1 MISVDADTDWR
12 TLLETS
18 AGGAAYIRRD
28 LIIAVAVVV
37 LHPHARPTRGNT
49 TTAGAGVRSVGDP
62 TAGGHAA
69 TVQPGVKD
77 DRLRGLRVAGRVRRP
92 VLR

>member
-1 MISVDADTDWR
+1 MGPVR
-12 TLLETS
+12 
-18 AGGAAYIRRD
+18 AGRRIIRRD

-37 LHPHARPTRGNT
+37 LPSHARPTRGNT
-49 TTAGAGVRSVGDP
+49 TTTAGVGVRSVGDP